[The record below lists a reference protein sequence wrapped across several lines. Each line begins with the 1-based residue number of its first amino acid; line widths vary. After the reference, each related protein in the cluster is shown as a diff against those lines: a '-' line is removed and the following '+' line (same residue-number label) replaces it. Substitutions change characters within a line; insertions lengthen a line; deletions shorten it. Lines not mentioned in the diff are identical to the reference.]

1 VDHVPSVEIILPV
14 RCGAPG
20 RLRQLRT
27 ATWPRWRF
35 QKAEAHP
42 PCYRTNNI
50 CEHQV
55 HSEQLQQHLRSNKVM
70 VKSVQSQ
77 RAPLKLEIPLTTHTH
92 VSYTRCNT
100 GFLFGFGPDTGARAL
115 RYTIHSATPH
125 TVQYSSAVLKP
136 VQRFH
141 LDSELASR
149 DKGAPREGRTRG
161 GRFWGVLCGQY
172 PVLCTAPQR
181 RTPGKFL
188 LVENGRLEPRGWNSF
203 QRGFKHSHQ

>member
-1 VDHVPSVEIILPV
+1 MCAGSVRHCIALVDHVPSVEIILPV

-125 TVQYSSAVLKP
+125 TVSTIQQCCSEARTAV
-136 VQRFH
+136 
-141 LDSELASR
+141 
-149 DKGAPREGRTRG
+149 
-161 GRFWGVLCGQY
+161 
-172 PVLCTAPQR
+172 
-181 RTPGKFL
+181 
-188 LVENGRLEPRGWNSF
+188 SF
-203 QRGFKHSHQ
+203 GLRIGF